1 MLDRFD
7 SVARWTPPYRQN
19 LAQSSNIKVVNM
31 NITTYDFDLHGIVGI
46 RLVNATPGD
55 LAVVKRQLGPIQGT
69 LATDPDIVIRFVD
82 HLQLSSSVRYIGVED
97 AGFTDDAFLIL
108 RGKYQTSVKA
118 KIPFD
123 QIGSR
128 QFEIVCETGAPAVPL
143 LIAIINLTALSKGVL
158 PLHASALL
166 YNGKGVLITGWSK
179 GGKTETLLAFAANG
193 AQFVGDEWIYLSMNG
208 QQMYGIPEPT
218 RIWYWHLQEMPGY
231 KAMVNR
237 KDLLRLQALDL
248 FAKILEK
255 LLSTSSRL
263 SGRYLQILKRSTAL
277 IKRQLYVQVPPD
289 KLFRHKVDQKD
300 VRPEKIF
307 FVVSHDKPEL
317 TVQRINSTEV
327 AERIVF
333 SLQEERMDF
342 MSYYF
347 KYRFAFPACS
357 NSLIDQAEEIQRRLV
372 LKALAG
378 KEAYAIYHP
387 YPFSIPSL
395 FDTIRPYCA

>member
-1 MLDRFD
+1 
-7 SVARWTPPYRQN
+7 
-19 LAQSSNIKVVNM
+19 M
-31 NITTYDFDLHGIVGI
+31 NTAIYDFDLHDIVGI
-46 RLVNATPGD
+46 RLVNASPSD
-55 LAVVKRQLGPIQGT
+55 LAVVERQLGPIQGPLT
-69 LATDPDIVIRFVD
+69 RDPEIVIRFVD
-82 HLQLSSSVRYIGVED
+82 RLPLASAVRYIGVED
-97 AGFTDDAFLIL
+97 AGFTDDAFLIF
-108 RGKYQTSVKA
+108 RGKHQTSVKVQ
-118 KIPFD
+118 IPFD

-128 QFEIVCETGAPAVPL
+128 QCEIVCESGAPAVPL
-143 LIAIINLTALSKGVL
+143 LIAIINLTALGKGVL

-179 GGKTETLLAFAANG
+179 GGKTETLLAFATNG
-193 AQFVGDEWIYLSMNG
+193 AQYIGDEWIYLSMNG

-231 KAMVNR
+231 KAMVSR

-248 FAKILEK
+248 LANAFEHFV
-255 LLSTSSRL
+255 STFSGLPGRSR
-263 SGRYLQILKRSTAL
+263 QILKRLTAL

-289 KLFRHKVDQKD
+289 KLFEQKAAPKD
-300 VRPEKIF
+300 AQPEKIF
-307 FVVSHDKPEL
+307 FVVSHDQPEL
-317 TVQRINSTEV
+317 TVQKINSKEV

-347 KYRFAFPACS
+347 KYRFAFPTCS
-357 NSLIDQAEEIQRRLV
+357 NSLIDQAEEIQRKLV
-372 LKALAG
+372 VKALAG

-395 FDTIRPYCA
+395 FDRIRPYFA